1 MISLLFCVSVH
12 ANDIYVEQAQEEPEE
27 TKVALETKTEVGN
40 TYQQPVGG
48 NTFEKSLIVPVS
60 SEQYC
65 SVVSGCY
72 VQE

>member
-27 TKVALETKTEVGN
+27 TKVALET
-40 TYQQPVGG
+40 QSS
-48 NTFEKSLIVPVS
+48 EKDLISPTN

-65 SVVSGCY
+65 SVVAGCY
-72 VQE
+72 VKE